1 MQLVEPK
8 TERSRRTI
16 KLPSITVAA
25 LRAHK
30 TRQLE
35 ERLLAGSRC
44 HDSGALFTSTIGT
57 YVDPRNLNR
66 QFEKVLV
73 QAGLPKRRF
82 HDLRHTCATLLL
94 VQGVH
99 PRVVMEIL
107 GHSRISETMD
117 RYSHVIP
124 GVQEDA
130 AERLNNLLSG

>member
-1 MQLVEPK
+1 M
-8 TERSRRTI
+8 
-16 KLPSITVAA
+16 
-25 LRAHK
+25 
-30 TRQLE
+30 
-35 ERLLAGSRC
+35 
-44 HDSGALFTSTIGT
+44 
-57 YVDPRNLNR
+57 
-66 QFEKVLV
+66 LV

-99 PRVVMEIL
+99 PRVVMEIR

-124 GVQEDA
+124 GLQEDA